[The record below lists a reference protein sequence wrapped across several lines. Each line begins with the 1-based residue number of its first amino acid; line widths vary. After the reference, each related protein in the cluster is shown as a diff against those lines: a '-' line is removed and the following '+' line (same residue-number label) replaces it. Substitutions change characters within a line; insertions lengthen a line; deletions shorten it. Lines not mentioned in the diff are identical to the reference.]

1 MATQSGRLKGTVM
14 LAVLVLSASGPA
26 GAEAP
31 AGTPPSAAA
40 AGAPKAAAHRLAD
53 SGSLYLLQHAGNPV
67 EWYPWGPEALEKARR
82 ENKPIFLS
90 VGYSTCYWCH
100 VANRTLYSDPQI
112 AALMNE
118 WFVNVKVDREQRPDL
133 DAVYMLATQLL
144 TGQGGWPNNLFLTPE
159 LKPFFAGSYFPPADD
174 EFGRPGFLTVLKA
187 IHEVWTGEPESI
199 RTRAEAV
206 THALHQA
213 QRAPAARAAAVNPG
227 GWLREGRETLLRAF
241 DAEHGGFRFGEDAAK
256 FPREPLLGM
265 LLADYRRSRDARLL
279 KALTAT
285 LDAMAYGGVR
295 DHVGGGFHRYSTD
308 RAWSVPHFEK
318 MLYNNAQLLRLYA
331 EAWRMT
337 RRPLYRQAAGDIADY
352 LARRMSA
359 PEGGF
364 YTAEDAETEG
374 EEGASYLWSAKQ
386 IEAALGAA
394 DAKRFLD
401 LYGLVFLVNQRGAD
415 LLRGDERGV
424 LRLDLP
430 VPGDVEARIAGLA
443 PLRKKLRAVRDTRV
457 QPARDE
463 KMIVA
468 LNGLAIEAFAAAG
481 RILNRPDY
489 IARARRAAE
498 HLWALAYDP
507 QARRLKHEV
516 FRGQARTEGFLDDY
530 ALLGSGFLALAEAS
544 GDRTW
549 RLRAARLADDAL
561 RHFSRGDGSLATTL
575 AEKELVIAPQDSGD
589 TAYPSGTSAA
599 VALLLRLGAGEPR
612 FRAAADRILARV
624 APRVSAEPQAW
635 PALVAAAAAAAPSA
649 ATRAA
654 GPVSSAGDP
663 APDRAAPGAPDTA
676 AHVRVQAKAAFRPT
690 RDEIVI
696 TVEIEPG
703 YHVNANPASFD
714 YLIPTAVTFD
724 GFTPARIAY
733 PEATLFKPAFAREGI
748 RVYQGNVEIRAE
760 VPKGTLKRHK
770 ALSGTVTAQACN
782 DQVCLPP
789 AKLPLAVK
797 IRGSAGS
804 P

>member
-1 MATQSGRLKGTVM
+1 MGAAM

-31 AGTPPSAAA
+31 AGAAPSSAAA
-40 AGAPKAAAHRLAD
+40 DEANAAAHRLAD
-53 SGSLYLLQHAGNPV
+53 SGSPYLLLHAGNPV

-118 WFVNVKVDREQRPDL
+118 WFVNIKVDREQRPDL
-133 DAVYMLATQLL
+133 DAIYMLATQIM
-144 TGQGGWPNNLFLTPE
+144 TGQGGWPNNVFLTPD

-174 EFGRPGFLTVLKA
+174 EFGRPGFVTVLKA
-187 IHEVWTGEPESI
+187 AHEAWKEDPQSV
-199 RTRAEAV
+199 RTHAEAV

-213 QRAPAARAAAVNPG
+213 QQAPAARAAAVSPG
-227 GWLREGRETLLRAF
+227 RWLQGGRETLLRAF

-265 LLADYRRSRDARLL
+265 LLADYRRSRDARPL
-279 KALTAT
+279 KVLTAT
-285 LDAMAYGGVR
+285 LDAMACGGIR
-295 DHVGGGFHRYSTD
+295 DHLGGGFHRYSTD

-331 EAWRMT
+331 EAWRAT
-337 RRPLYRQAAGDIADY
+337 RRPLYRQVAGDIADY

-364 YTAEDAETEG
+364 YTAEDAESEG
-374 EEGASYLWSAKQ
+374 EEGASYLWSAKE

-424 LRLDLP
+424 LRLALP
-430 VPGDVEARIAGLA
+430 VPGGIEARLAGLA
-443 PLRKKLRAVRDTRV
+443 PLRETLRALRDTRV

-468 LNGLAIEAFAAAG
+468 LNGLAIEAFAVAG
-481 RILNRPDY
+481 RILSRPDY
-489 IARARRAAE
+489 VAVARRAAE

-516 FRGQARTEGFLDDY
+516 FRGKARIEGFLDDY
-530 ALLGSGFLALAEAS
+530 ALLATGFHALAEAT
-544 GDRTW
+544 GDRAW
-549 RLRAARLADDAL
+549 RVRAARLADDAL
-561 RHFSRGDGSLATTL
+561 RLFTRSDGSLATTL
-575 AEKELVIAPQDSGD
+575 AEKELVVAPQDGGD

-599 VALLLRLGAGEPR
+599 VALLLRLGTSEPR
-612 FRAAADRILARV
+612 FRAAADALLARL
-624 APRVSAEPQAW
+624 APRVSAKPHAW
-635 PALVAAAAAAAPSA
+635 PVLVAAAATTPSA
-649 ATRAA
+649 ATRDA
-654 GPVSSAGDP
+654 GPASSKADP
-663 APDRAAPGAPDTA
+663 APDQAAAQVPAAPDTA
-676 AHVRVQAKAAFRPT
+676 AHVRATATVAFKAT
-690 RDEIVI
+690 HDEIV
-696 TVEIEPG
+696 VSVQIEPG
-703 YHVNANPASFD
+703 YHVNANPSSFD
-714 YLIPTAVTFD
+714 YLIATALTFD

-733 PEATLFKPAFAREGI
+733 PEASLFKPAFAREGI
-748 RVYQGNVEIRAE
+748 RVYQGKVEIVAQA
-760 VPKGTLKRHK
+760 PKGTFGRKSVITGT
-770 ALSGTVTAQACN
+770 LSAQACN

-789 AKLPLAVK
+789 AKLPLTVK
-797 IRGSAGS
+797 IPRSAGF